1 MRAHPVKLFVD
12 NLTNVDVSYLDAQR
26 GLVGESWIAG
36 MVLTGELDD
45 QSMICD
51 FGTVKKVAKSWLDE
65 FIDHR
70 LVVPTQMQGMHISRH
85 DQLTTVRCPHPH
97 GGELICTAPE
107 QAFCFIDTAEIS
119 IASVSQWLE
128 SQLNNVIPGNINHLK
143 MNLDTEL
150 IGGAFYHYSH
160 GLKKHDG
167 NCQRIAHGHRS
178 KIEIFIDGA
187 RQPELEKTWAKKWT
201 DIYVGTAEDLH
212 NTKDIEGVPHKHYQY
227 TSPQGKFSLTL
238 PSSACYDMH
247 TDTTVEQISSHI
259 ANVFLEEQHSVTV
272 KAFEGVGKGAISTHE

>member
-1 MRAHPVKLFVD
+1 VKLFVD
-12 NLTNVDVSYLDAQR
+12 NLTNIDVSYLDAKR

-36 MVLTGELDD
+36 MVLTGELDN

-51 FGTVKKVAKSWLDE
+51 FGTVKKTAKNWLDE

-70 LVVPTQMQGMHISRH
+70 LVVPTKMSGMKISRH
-85 DQLTTVRCPHPH
+85 EQLTTVHFPHPH
-97 GGELICTAPE
+97 GGQLVCTAPE
-107 QAFCFIDTAEIS
+107 QAFCFIDAEQIT
-119 IASVSQWLE
+119 IASVSTWLE
-128 SQLNNVIPGNINHLK
+128 AQLNNVIPGQINHLK
-143 MNLDTEL
+143 MDLSTEL

-178 KIEIFIDGA
+178 KIEIFVDGA
-187 RQPELEKTWAKKWT
+187 RQPELEKEWAKKWK
-201 DIYVGTAEDLH
+201 DIYVGTSEDLH
-212 NTKDIEGVPHKHYQY
+212 NSKDIEGVLHNHYQY
-227 TSPQGKFSLTL
+227 TAPQGKFSLTL
-238 PSSACYDMH
+238 PASACYDIN

>member
-1 MRAHPVKLFVD
+1 VKIFVD
-12 NLTNVDVSYLDAQR
+12 NLTNIDVSYLDAKR

-36 MVLTGELDD
+36 MVLTGELDN

-51 FGTVKKVAKSWLDE
+51 FGTVKKTAKNWLDE

-70 LVVPTQMQGMHISRH
+70 LVVPTNMPGMKINRH
-85 DQLTTVRCPHPH
+85 EQLTTVHFPHPH
-97 GGELICTAPE
+97 GGQLVCTAPE
-107 QAFCFIDTAEIS
+107 QAFCFIDTDKIT
-119 IASVSQWLE
+119 IASVSTWLE
-128 SQLNNVIPGNINHLK
+128 AQLNNVIPGQINHLK
-143 MNLDTEL
+143 MNLSTEL

-178 KIEIFIDGA
+178 KIEIFVDGA
-187 RQPELEKTWAKKWT
+187 RQPELEKEWAKKWQ
-201 DIYVGTAEDLH
+201 DIYVGTTEDLH
-212 NTKDIEGVPHKHYQY
+212 NSKDIEGVLHNHYQY
-227 TSPQGKFSLTL
+227 TAPQGKFSLTL
-238 PSSACYDMH
+238 PASACYDIN